1 LSDPDPILRAYCT
14 TSEAA
19 RLLGVS
25 LRTIQLWTE
34 AGLLEARKTA
44 GGHRRISRG
53 SVESLLHKRTGLDAP
68 QSMNQPGLRILIVE
82 DDVAVR
88 SLYERVIARWPMPR
102 VVETASDG
110 IEALVKIGMMKPDLL
125 ITDLN
130 MPEMDGFRMLR
141 QLRSIP
147 ALADMTVVVVTGLDP
162 VEIERRG
169 GVPEGIPV
177 LPKPVPF
184 DRLRD
189 IATVLAD
196 RALRSGAPTESIR

>member
-1 LSDPDPILRAYCT
+1 MADLDPVLRAYCT

-25 LRTIQLWTE
+25 LRTVQLWTE
-34 AGLLEARKTA
+34 AGLLEARKTT
-44 GGHRRISRG
+44 GGHRRISRV
-53 SVESLLHKRTGLDAP
+53 SVEGLLHKRPVVEAP
-68 QSMNQPGLRILIVE
+68 QSVDQPVLRILIVE
-82 DDVAVR
+82 DDAAVR
-88 SLYERVIARWPMPR
+88 KLCERVIARWPMPR
-102 VVETASDG
+102 VVETAANG
-110 IEALVKIGMMKPDLL
+110 FEALVKIGMMRPDLL

-147 ALADMTVVVVTGLDP
+147 AVADMTIVVVTGLDTE
-162 VEIERRG
+162 EIARRG

-177 LPKPVPF
+177 LPKPIPF

-196 RALRSGAPTESIR
+196 RAQRPAVG